1 MARRFLLIRRP
12 LLPLELPLLTQ
23 ALLYRSLVI
32 IVHHTN
38 SFLPRDPRLAEEQP
52 LEVAPRELL
61 RVEELVERQVEVIV
75 REKFIG
81 DLTSSMK
88 LRSGGGGVSAVTAKV
103 AMCAMRVTKPHR
115 RARDLG
121 RLVSRVAAKRR
132 EAVIHLRVA
141 RRVLVVERHGVQF
154 NKLAQLD
161 LAVLVAL
168 VDGIDELIELLL
180 GRVLTEAAQHH
191 AKLLRVDRTAAVAV
205 HVKKHFPR
213 GLELLVLRA
222 TRERART
229 TA

>member
-1 MARRFLLIRRP
+1 MLSQSIHRY
-12 LLPLELPLLTQ
+12 
-23 ALLYRSLVI
+23 YRTSY
-32 IVHHTN
+32 

-161 LAVLVAL
+161 LAVLLSL
-168 VDGIDELIELLL
+168 VDRIDELLELLL
-180 GRVLTEAAQHH
+180 
-191 AKLLRVDRTAAVAV
+191 
-205 HVKKHFPR
+205 
-213 GLELLVLRA
+213 
-222 TRERART
+222 
-229 TA
+229 